1 MGQQPDDTDLM
12 LSIPTPEELG
22 LTFKED
28 EQGDY
33 WAIHEPTGMVQPF
46 EPEDFPLIMDL
57 AGFSPAD
64 YPVDPTSLAI
74 LMDSMRRGVACEQRL
89 GGPIDARIEVYL
101 SPNQMLAGVVVFPPQ
116 GRGQDITVSTL
127 NRALQEAR
135 IVRGL
140 INESLAELT
149 SEATCQQLRQTGD
162 PICMIVAYGESAYD
176 GEDAW
181 LEPLIDEIMDRR
193 PLMND
198 EGQVDF
204 FELGDFPHIEAD
216 QALVRR
222 HPPTQGKTGWTV
234 TGKTIKGRNGKDI
247 VLSAKDESVKLA
259 PDDHDLLLSNVAGM
273 PVVHEKGALVEQVL
287 KLEEV
292 GLKSGHVRFDGSVF
306 VKGNVNPGMKIE
318 VTGDVKIGGLV
329 EAAYIKAGGSIEI
342 GGGVI
347 GRKEQAGKKNH
358 LQDANK
364 NTTEA
369 FLHAGVTVKARF
381 IQEATIKAAQEVIVQ
396 KQILHSQIKAGIK
409 IHLLGKGAIVGG
421 LAEANQYIDIGI
433 AGAPANVTT
442 HLRVGNTQDLR
453 QEATRINQKLQQ
465 IEIQKSK
472 LKDLVA
478 KIKQLRKPITEEKK
492 QQIMQARDQL
502 QTQENAFYDRL
513 AAIQEEIKE
522 RQSARIHIRKTC
534 FPGTLLEIDEAQF
547 APRNDL
553 GKITL
558 YLREG
563 QVQIR

>member
-33 WAIHEPTGMVQPF
+33 WAIHQPTGMVQPF
-46 EPEDFPLIMDL
+46 EPEDFPQIMEL
-57 AGFSPAD
+57 AGFPAAD
-64 YPVDPTSLAI
+64 YPIESAALAV
-74 LMDSMRRGVACEQRL
+74 LLDAMRRGEACEQRL
-89 GGPIDARIEVYL
+89 GGPVDARAEVHL
-101 SPNQMLAGVVVFPPQ
+101 SPNQMLASVVLHPPQ
-116 GRGQDITVSTL
+116 GRGQDITSAAL
-127 NRALQEAR
+127 SKALQEAHV
-135 IVRGL
+135 VRGL
-140 INESLAELT
+140 IDESLAELT
-149 SEATCQQLRQTGD
+149 SAATSQQLRTTGL
-162 PICMIVAYGESAYD
+162 PVCQIVAYGESAYD

-193 PLMND
+193 PQMND
-198 EGQVDF
+198 DGQVDF
-204 FELGDFPHIEAD
+204 FELGDFPHVDAD

-247 VLSAKDESVKLA
+247 TLSAKDETVRLA
-259 PDDHDLLLSNVAGM
+259 PDDHDLLLSSVAGM

-318 VTGDVKIGGLV
+318 VTGDVKVGGLV

-347 GRKEQAGKKNH
+347 GRKAKEERGKPLK
-358 LQDANK
+358 DANES
-364 NTTEA
+364 TTEA
-369 FLHAGVTVKARF
+369 YLHAGVTVKARF
-381 IQEATIKAAQEVIVQ
+381 IQEAKVKAAQEIIVQ
-396 KQILHSQIKAGIK
+396 KQILHSKIKAGVK

-421 LAEANQYIDIGI
+421 LAEANQFIDIGI
-433 AGAPANVTT
+433 AGAPANVQT
-442 HLRVGNTQDLR
+442 HLRVGGTEDLK
-453 QEATRINQKLQQ
+453 QESTKINHRLQQ
-465 IEIQKSK
+465 IEVQKSK
-472 LKDLVA
+472 LKELIA

-492 QQIMQARDQL
+492 QQIMQARNQL
-502 QTQENAFYDRL
+502 QAQENSLYDRL
-513 AAIQEEIKE
+513 AKIQEDIKE
-522 RQSARIHIRKTC
+522 RQHARIHVRKTC

-547 APRNDL
+547 SPRNDL
-553 GKITL
+553 GKVTFF
-558 YLREG
+558 LRDGE
-563 QVQIR
+563 VQMR